1 MNVRWANAVAVVVA
15 GLLVVGCAPST
26 APSSSGGD
34 DKTTGT
40 LRVWLF
46 DEPNRAP
53 KEKVINEVITEFTAA
68 RPDVTV
74 DVQYIAVQTRSE
86 RFRGAF
92 NDPASAP
99 DVVEFGNTD
108 LPEYVAAGGLADLG
122 ADVDGWA
129 EGKDLGTD
137 LRASATIDGKLYGV
151 PWYVGVRALY
161 YRTDVF
167 AELGLAPPTSQEQL
181 VAAAR
186 KIRAAKPD
194 LFGLAVG
201 GKYTFGA
208 LPFIWDAGGDVA
220 TKSGDHYTAAINSPQ
235 SRAGIKAYTDLIK
248 PDNCP
253 PQQCAD
259 LTGGKTVELFASGK
273 AAMAILGNFN
283 RTAVAAGAAGAA
295 NGKYAVLPLPG
306 TKPGSIAP
314 AFAGGN
320 NLGIMKNTQRRTL
333 AADFL
338 TLLASK
344 KYQQQMYDAM
354 GNLPTLTSARTE
366 LAGKEPFLKPFLDT
380 IAAGTRFV
388 PLHPGW
394 GKIDAQAVI
403 PTMLEK
409 IVTGQATIEQ
419 ATDEAA
425 TAINAALAP

>member
-1 MNVRWANAVAVVVA
+1 MHVRLMGALGALLSA
-15 GLLVVGCAPST
+15 GLLVAGCAPST
-26 APSSSGGD
+26 APATGGTE

-53 KEKVINEVITEFTAA
+53 KEKVVGEAVKEFTAA
-68 RPDVTV
+68 HKDVTV
-74 DVQYIAVQTRSE
+74 DVSYIAVQTRSE
-86 RFRGAF
+86 RFKGAF

-99 DVVEFGNTD
+99 DVVEYGNTD
-108 LPEYVAAGGLADLG
+108 LPEYVAAGGLADVG
-122 ADVDGWA
+122 KDVDGWA
-129 EGKDLGTD
+129 EGKELGAD
-137 LRASATIDGKLYGV
+137 LRGSATVDGKLYGV

-167 AELGLAPPTSQEQL
+167 TELGLTPPASQEEL
-181 VAAAR
+181 FAAAR
-186 KIRAAKPD
+186 KIRATRPE
-194 LFGLAVG
+194 LLGIAVG

-208 LPFIWDAGGDVA
+208 LPFVWDAGGDLA
-220 TKSGDHYTAAINSPQ
+220 TKSGTGYTAAINSPQ
-235 SRAGIKAYTDLIK
+235 SKVGVKAYTDLIK
-248 PDNCP
+248 PDICP

-273 AAMAILGNFN
+273 AGMAILGNFN
-283 RTAVAAGAAGAA
+283 RAAVDAGAAK
-295 NGKYAVLPLPG
+295 GKYAVVPLPG
-306 TKPGSIAP
+306 VKAGSVAP

-320 NLGIMKNTQRRTL
+320 NLGVMKSTQHRTL
-333 AADFL
+333 AADFMK
-338 TLLASK
+338 LLAGK

-388 PLHPGW
+388 PLDAAW

-409 IVTGQATIEQ
+409 IVTGRATVDQATE
-419 ATDEAA
+419 EAA
-425 TAINAALAP
+425 TAMKAAFAK